1 MMFYITRS
9 FAPKWVTRF
18 DDMILSL
25 RTVFACLCALGSLS
39 AGRAAPAAPA
49 IPLEIPQPVDPRLEL
64 TLYADAPEI
73 VTPIGAAIDARG
85 RLFVLESHTHLASR
99 DYKGPKRDRVKIFE
113 GARTD
118 GRAAHMRVYAD
129 QILEGMNLAF
139 APDGTLYVCTAQSV
153 EALPDR
159 DGDGRSEESIV
170 ILRLDTE
177 QKYPH
182 SQLLGL
188 TFSHDGWLYV
198 SRGNTGGKAHAWV
211 GTDGRRLEAV
221 GNGGDIVRCR
231 PDGSQLERVATGF
244 WNPFDL
250 KFDRR
255 GRLLCADNDPDS
267 RGPNRLVHIVIGGDY
282 GYKTRY
288 GASGLHPYQ
297 SWDGELPGTLP
308 MVAGLGEA
316 PSGVIDLSY
325 SALPDDYRDAIAATI
340 WGENEIVL
348 VRPRAAGVSL
358 RGTAEPFIRGG
369 RNFRPVAI
377 VSAPD
382 GSIYITDWVLKDY
395 PNHGHGRIWKLKT
408 RAGIGRMKPPAAFV
422 PPEPDAG
429 IARIEQLLGAGSAE
443 GGAERPIRESERRS
457 RRPGSG
463 WPELRAA
470 LKDND
475 PFVRHAATVALARP
489 EHRAAVTQL
498 LESDAPALRLGALL
512 ALRRADVA
520 EAEKLLRPRLR
531 DRDEEVRRM
540 AMVWAGEKELR
551 SLTPAVEAAVDL
563 PDLTPQLFEVWIAT
577 LQILQNEPLPPGAKP
592 PAGSKADREPDVGGL
607 ERILADSRRAPALR
621 IYALRRLAALDPTRH
636 RPVLLELARAGDAEL
651 RVEALR
657 TLAIGNPDG
666 AGQELMRAIAMDRDE
681 PPRVRADAIVAL
693 GAGATAAL
701 TPLLDDPE
709 PAVRTQAARTLRVE
723 AASSTKRVPAPAPDA
738 VEEWVRLLATG
749 GDVEAGERVFFSPM
763 SMCAQCHTVKSRG
776 GTLGPDLSLIA
787 RTVSRE
793 RMIRSIIA
801 PSEEISPQFQG
812 WEIRTTSGDVLT
824 GLQGHWRGKAASL
837 VMLDGSER
845 RVPDGEVVSL
855 EAMQRSLMPE
865 GLAALFSVEELR
877 DLVAYLDSLK

>member
-1 MMFYITRS
+1 
-9 FAPKWVTRF
+9 
-18 DDMILSL
+18 
-25 RTVFACLCALGSLS
+25 
-39 AGRAAPAAPA
+39 
-49 IPLEIPQPVDPRLEL
+49 
-64 TLYADAPEI
+64 
-73 VTPIGAAIDARG
+73 
-85 RLFVLESHTHLASR
+85 
-99 DYKGPKRDRVKIFE
+99 
-113 GARTD
+113 
-118 GRAAHMRVYAD
+118 
-129 QILEGMNLAF
+129 
-139 APDGTLYVCTAQSV
+139 
-153 EALPDR
+153 
-159 DGDGRSEESIV
+159 
-170 ILRLDTE
+170 
-177 QKYPH
+177 
-182 SQLLGL
+182 
-188 TFSHDGWLYV
+188 
-198 SRGNTGGKAHAWV
+198 
-211 GTDGRRLEAV
+211 
-221 GNGGDIVRCR
+221 
-231 PDGSQLERVATGF
+231 
-244 WNPFDL
+244 
-250 KFDRR
+250 
-255 GRLLCADNDPDS
+255 
-267 RGPNRLVHIVIGGDY
+267 VIGGDY